1 MKILL
6 TGGTGMVGSNIR
18 EYNDISRHVILSP
31 SSWDLDLTDQE
42 SVGRFFD
49 EHDDIDC
56 VIHAAGKVGGIH
68 ANMNNRAEFLRD
80 NTIMGFNLINCA
92 QFHGIDKFI
101 NLATS
106 CMYPMDAVSP
116 ISEDKIFDGK
126 MHPTNEGYAVA
137 KSAVAKYCEYVG
149 GNYKTI
155 IPCNIYGKYD
165 KFDPE
170 KSHMVPAAIQKI
182 HKAKMTGEK
191 VCIWGDGTAQR
202 EFMYAKDVADFIF
215 YFLENID
222 DMPQYINLG
231 LPNDHTINEYY
242 EAVADVIGYKDGF
255 EHNLDMPVGVKR
267 KKTDTT
273 KISELGWKHKYSLI
287 DGIKETYEYYKEIV

>member
-1 MKILL
+1 
-6 TGGTGMVGSNIR
+6 MVGSNIR
-18 EYNDISRHVILSP
+18 EYNHKHIILSP
-31 SSWDLDLTDQE
+31 SSSELDLMDKE
-42 SVGRFFD
+42 SIGRFFD
-49 EHDDIDC
+49 IHDDIDC
-56 VIHAAGKVGGIH
+56 IIHAAGKVGGIH
-68 ANMNNRAEFLRD
+68 ANMNNRAEFLHD
-80 NTIMGFNLINCA
+80 NTVMGFNLISCA
-92 QFHGIDKFI
+92 QFYGIDKFI
-101 NLATS
+101 NLGSS

-116 ISEDKIFDGK
+116 ISEDKVFDGK

-182 HKAKMTGEK
+182 HKAKMTGES
-191 VCIWGDGTAQR
+191 VVIWGDGTAQR
-202 EFMYAKDVADFIF
+202 EFMYAKDVADFVF

-231 LPNDHTINEYY
+231 LPDDHTINEYY
-242 EAVADVIGYKDGF
+242 EAVADVIGYENKF
-255 EHNLDMPVGVKR
+255 EHHLDMPVGVKR

-273 KISELGWKHKYSLI
+273 KLSKLGWEHKYSLR
-287 DGIKETYEYYKEIV
+287 DGIEETYDYYKELV

>member
-1 MKILL
+1 
-6 TGGTGMVGSNIR
+6 MVGSNIR
-18 EYNDISRHVILSP
+18 EYNQKHIILSP
-31 SSWDLDLTDQE
+31 SSSELDLMDKE
-42 SVGRFFD
+42 SIGRFFD
-49 EHDDIDC
+49 IHDDIDC
-56 VIHAAGKVGGIH
+56 IIHAAGKVGGIH
-68 ANMNNRAEFLRD
+68 ANMNNRAEFLHD
-80 NTIMGFNLINCA
+80 NTVMGFNLISCA
-92 QFHGIDKFI
+92 QFYGIDKFI
-101 NLATS
+101 NLGSS

-116 ISEDKIFDGK
+116 ISEDKVFDGK

-137 KSAVAKYCEYVG
+137 KSAVAKYCEYIG

-182 HKAKMTGEK
+182 HKAKMTGES
-191 VCIWGDGTAQR
+191 VVIWGDGTAQR
-202 EFMYAKDVADFIF
+202 EFMYAKDVADFVF

-231 LPNDHTINEYY
+231 LPDDHTINEYD
-242 EAVADVIGYKDGF
+242 EAVADVIGYENKF
-255 EHNLDMPVGVKR
+255 EHHLDMPVGVKR

-273 KISELGWKHKYSLI
+273 KLSKLGWEHKYSLR
-287 DGIKETYEYYKEIV
+287 DGIEETYDYYKELV

>member
-6 TGGTGMVGSNIR
+6 TGGRGMVGSNIR
-18 EYNDISRHVILSP
+18 EYSHKHIILAP
-31 SSWDLDLTDQE
+31 SSSELDLMDKE
-42 SVGRFFD
+42 SIGRFFD
-49 EHDDIDC
+49 IHDDIDC
-56 VIHAAGKVGGIH
+56 IIHAAGKVGGIH
-68 ANMNNRAEFLRD
+68 ANMNNRAEFLYD
-80 NTIMGFNLINCA
+80 NTVMGFNLISCA
-92 QFHGIDKFI
+92 QFYGIDKFI
-101 NLATS
+101 NLGSS

-116 ISEDKIFDGK
+116 ISEDKVFDGK

-137 KSAVAKYCEYVG
+137 KSAVAKYCEYIG
-149 GNYKTI
+149 ENYKTI

-182 HKAKMTGEK
+182 HKAKTTGEP
-191 VCIWGDGTAQR
+191 VVIWGDGTAQR
-202 EFMYAKDVADFIF
+202 EFMYAKDVADFVF

-231 LPNDHTINEYY
+231 LPEDHTINEYY
-242 EAVADVIGYKDGF
+242 EAVADVIGYEDEF
-255 EHNLDMPVGVKR
+255 EHHLDMPVGVKR

-273 KISELGWKHKYSLI
+273 KLSELGWEHKYSLL
-287 DGIKETYEYYKEIV
+287 DGIRETYDYYKELV

>member
-6 TGGTGMVGSNIR
+6 TGGRGMVGSNIR
-18 EYNDISRHVILSP
+18 EYNQKHIILSP
-31 SSWDLDLTDQE
+31 SSSELDLMDKE
-42 SVGRFFD
+42 SIGRFFD
-49 EHDDIDC
+49 IHDDIDC
-56 VIHAAGKVGGIH
+56 IIHAAGKVGGIH
-68 ANMNNRAEFLRD
+68 ANMNNRAEFLHD
-80 NTIMGFNLINCA
+80 NTVMGFNLISCA
-92 QFHGIDKFI
+92 QFYGIDKFI
-101 NLATS
+101 NLGSS

-116 ISEDKIFDGK
+116 ISEDKVFDGK

-137 KSAVAKYCEYVG
+137 KSAVAKYCEYIG

-182 HKAKMTGEK
+182 HKAKMTGES
-191 VCIWGDGTAQR
+191 VVIWGDGTAQR
-202 EFMYAKDVADFIF
+202 EFMYAKDVADFVF

-231 LPNDHTINEYY
+231 LPDDHTINEYY
-242 EAVADVIGYKDGF
+242 EAVADVIGYENKF
-255 EHNLDMPVGVKR
+255 EHHLDMPVGVKR

-273 KISELGWKHKYSLI
+273 KLSKLGWEHKYSLR
-287 DGIKETYEYYKEIV
+287 DGIEETYDYYKELV

>member
-6 TGGTGMVGSNIR
+6 TGGRGMVGSNIR
-18 EYNDISRHVILSP
+18 EYNQKHIILSP
-31 SSWDLDLTDQE
+31 SSSELDLMDKE
-42 SVGRFFD
+42 SIGRFFD
-49 EHDDIDC
+49 IHDDIDC
-56 VIHAAGKVGGIH
+56 IIHAAGKVGGIH
-68 ANMNNRAEFLRD
+68 ANMNNRAEFLHD
-80 NTIMGFNLINCA
+80 NTVMGFNLISCA
-92 QFHGIDKFI
+92 QFYGIDKFI
-101 NLATS
+101 NLGSS

-116 ISEDKIFDGK
+116 ISEDKVFDGK

-182 HKAKMTGEK
+182 HKAKMTGES
-191 VCIWGDGTAQR
+191 VVIWGDGTAQR
-202 EFMYAKDVADFIF
+202 EFMYAKDVADFVF

-231 LPNDHTINEYY
+231 LPDDHTINEYY
-242 EAVADVIGYKDGF
+242 EAVADVIGYENKF
-255 EHNLDMPVGVKR
+255 EHHLDMPVGVKR

-273 KISELGWKHKYSLI
+273 KLSKLGWEHKYSLR
-287 DGIKETYEYYKEIV
+287 DGIEETYDYYKELV